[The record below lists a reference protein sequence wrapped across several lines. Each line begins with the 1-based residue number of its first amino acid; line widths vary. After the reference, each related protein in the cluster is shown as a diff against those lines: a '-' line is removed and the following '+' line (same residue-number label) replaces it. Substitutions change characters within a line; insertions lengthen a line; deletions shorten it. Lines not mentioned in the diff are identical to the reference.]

1 MAVNLKNE
9 SIKNKIRK
17 GKRHDGQN
25 LEETRSRLPRFL
37 SLWCHTECGYFSS
50 IKLWQYVLS
59 FYQESSLEIQCRG
72 VLFVCLFFRGW
83 LCSYHVQPAPK
94 KSPWGCKESDTTLDW
109 ATILHNNVGTFCLIC
124 NKIPNRQKQSRLL
137 ANLCCLYINLGLVGT
152 SLKSKYLDPSQGPVL
167 QSFLRIMVS
176 TCCANKNFFLHTME
190 ICTSPPLKKKKKL
203 TSVLIF
209 HGVNILWFNFALLIG
224 F

>member
-1 MAVNLKNE
+1 M
-9 SIKNKIRK
+9 
-17 GKRHDGQN
+17 
-25 LEETRSRLPRFL
+25 
-37 SLWCHTECGYFSS
+37 
-50 IKLWQYVLS
+50 LS
-59 FYQESSLEIQCRG
+59 FHQESSLEIQCRG
-72 VLFVCLFFRGW
+72 VLFVCLFFRDW

-94 KSPWGCKESDTTLDW
+94 KKSMGLQRVRDTTLDW

-203 TSVLIF
+203 VC
-209 HGVNILWFNFALLIG
+209 NISWCEYIMV
-224 F
+224 